1 MCYMVGGRG
10 EQNKTTVKSAGY
22 FQCILYAITVQ
33 YVEEYERAMH
43 NICLIISEPEETSIF
58 QKEKEIKKVGSTYST
73 MHYVNSI
80 HGENLG

>member
-1 MCYMVGGRG
+1 MGGGRG

-58 QKEKEIKKVGSTYST
+58 
-73 MHYVNSI
+73 
-80 HGENLG
+80 